1 MVSLKFKI
9 IENRED
15 AKVFWDLFSPKKTI
29 DDEWDFR
36 DIWTRSYDFPF
47 HFVVGF
53 DGEKAVGLLP
63 LQRNTLKGLSPKL
76 LAMDVSFLE
85 FFAGLDTDNNRVFIN
100 KEYEDCIPQFLQE
113 IKELTVLSS
122 LKEPY
127 LVDGR
132 EAEHYLY
139 RYELD
144 LVKLPTFD
152 EFMRINLD
160 GVSRQRLINRINK
173 IDKTYKIEVK
183 DGNKEDLEKMFQ
195 LSIERFGEGS
205 SFNMLDRQQI
215 YRELL
220 ERFDV
225 DLMTIVL
232 DNEVKAVSF
241 AIVHNGIYT
250 TINVGYDYDV
260 RDLSKLL
267 VVTQIKRAMDRKCT
281 VFDAGQGDNGW
292 KEHFNLTKIPQYKL
306 VLNYNP
312 KERA

>member
-1 MVSLKFKI
+1 MSRLLFKV
-9 IENRED
+9 IEDPAE

-36 DIWTRSYDFPF
+36 DIWTKSYNFPF
-47 HFVVGF
+47 HFIVEF
-53 DGEKAVGLLP
+53 DGEKPVGLLP

-76 LAMDVSFLE
+76 LAMDVPFLE

-100 KEYEDCIPQFLQE
+100 KEYENCIPQFLQE
-113 IKELTVLSS
+113 IKEPTVLSS
-122 LKEPY
+122 LKEPC
-127 LVDGR
+127 LVDGK

-144 LVKLPTFD
+144 LVKLPTF
-152 EFMRINLD
+152 ESFMQTNLD
-160 GVSRQRLINRINK
+160 GVSRQRLINRLNK
-173 IDKTYKIEVK
+173 IDKTYKAEIR
-183 DGNKEDLEKMFQ
+183 DGGKEDLERMFQ
-195 LSIERFGEGS
+195 LSIERFGERS
-205 SFNMLDRQQI
+205 SFNMPDRQQI

-241 AIVHNGIYT
+241 AIVHNGTYT

-267 VVTQIKRAMDRKCT
+267 VVTQIKRAMDKKST

-306 VLNYNP
+306 VLNYTP
-312 KERA
+312 KETI